1 MGLCLEVLFMEPF
14 LALLVSTDS
23 GPVNVTQKILEEH
36 GVSVKVVV
44 SVSAAEQLIRTTKF
58 DLGVFDHDVPDAL
71 NLAVWR
77 GASTNP
83 KMVFAMVRGANLNEV
98 GGKRVQFVLQKPF
111 TADLFAR
118 TLRAAYGAMIR
129 DRRVAFRHPVQ
140 IKPATSALIQKQGN
154 QNLQSSMIVDISQTG
169 LCIQTQEILPQGA
182 TLQIDFQ
189 LPDGNDV
196 VHTTGSVMWTRAS
209 GRTGIKFIQV
219 PAAEQKSLI
228 AWLDG
233 MLPYEMESVPRIVP
247 PGARQDRPE
256 LQM

>member
-1 MGLCLEVLFMEPF
+1 MEPF

-23 GPVNVTQKILEEH
+23 GTLTVGQKILEEH
-36 GVSVKVVV
+36 GVSVKVVATV
-44 SVSAAEQLIRTTKF
+44 AAAEQLIKTTKF
-58 DLGVFDHDVPDAL
+58 DLGVFDHDVPEAL

-83 KMVFAMVRGANLNEV
+83 RMVFAMVRGANLNEV
-98 GGKRVQFVLQKPF
+98 RGKRVQFVVQKPF

-140 IKPATSALIQKQGN
+140 IKPSTSALILKQGN
-154 QNLQSSMIVDISQTG
+154 QNLQSSMIVDVSQTG

-189 LPDGNDV
+189 LPDNSEVIHAVG
-196 VHTTGSVMWTRAS
+196 TVMWTRAS
-209 GRTGIKFIQV
+209 GRTGIRFTQV
-219 PAAEQKSLI
+219 SASEQKALI

-233 MLPYEMESVPRIVP
+233 MLPYEMESIPRIVP
-247 PGARQDRPE
+247 PGARQERME